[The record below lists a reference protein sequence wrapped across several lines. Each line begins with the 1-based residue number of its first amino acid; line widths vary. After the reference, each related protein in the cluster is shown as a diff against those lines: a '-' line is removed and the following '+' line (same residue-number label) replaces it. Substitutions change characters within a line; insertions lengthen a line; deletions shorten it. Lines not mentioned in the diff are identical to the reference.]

1 VALCYRAAFPVR
13 RLLLAITMGAVVLLS
28 LLGAGLATGSSAHL
42 RRIVIQRAALLGVGD
57 RRLGTL
63 AGTDTVRGA
72 IVLRPR
78 NDAALTR
85 FIASVTDPHSAT
97 FDHYLPAGAFAAR
110 FGPTTGARAAVA
122 AALRDEGLQVD
133 ASSTDGLIVPF
144 SGTAADA
151 DALFST
157 SIHTVALSDGAI
169 GRATS
174 TPVSLPSSI
183 AASVAAVVG
192 LNDTVT
198 AHRIAS
204 PSASPTGARATRVSG
219 ARAATVSAMAA
230 GAAPHP
236 CAAASA
242 DAVKNNGLTDDA
254 VAGAYGAGG
263 LYGAGDTGVGQH
275 IAVYELEPFLRSDVR
290 TFDRCYFGS
299 AGAAAMM
306 GRLHVV
312 GVDGGAPHGTGS
324 GEASLDVED
333 LSALAPGAT
342 IDVYVGP
349 SANAYDSLDEYAEIV
364 DQDHDRVVST
374 SWGLCEAAMRRG
386 EPGQQE
392 AENLLFQQAAAQG
405 QTIFAAAGDSGS
417 DDCSGHARTGPGSS
431 NPVAVDDPASQPYV
445 VGVGGTAITD
455 ATPGHVAEHAW
466 NDGAVYGA
474 GGGGIS
480 DDWAMTA
487 WQRSA
492 RIRGLTLPGDRAW
505 NDGDHLEQAA
515 GFTGGYCDTE
525 AGDGAGTPCRL
536 VPDVSA
542 QADEFTG
549 AVTIYSREYA
559 SARHHRSGWSTVG
572 GTSSAAPIW
581 ASSLAL
587 IDASPACAAAGESA
601 RGVGFAAPLL
611 YEIASDP
618 ARDAASF
625 TDVRTGD
632 NDLYGLDDG
641 RVFTAGPGYDLT
653 TGLGSPILSGAT
665 GTAGLAD
672 YACELA
678 ATGPRPAVSA
688 VTPSSGSVAGGQSLT
703 IHGSGFES
711 GGRSQVANVQIG
723 SERIPAAE
731 LHVLGTHTITLRS
744 PAARRALPPASS
756 GDGSAAADVIVS
768 LTDGASSAPGAGSVY
783 RFLDTVASPAAV
795 PTVQEI
801 SPVGG
806 FSGGGGSVTI
816 RGTGFQHATAVSIG
830 GIRVP
835 GFHIVGSDEIT
846 LSTPPQSTRT
856 RCVALPR
863 HGVYR
868 GDTAANDICQVYVR
882 VLGPRGDSPT
892 TRIRPPLEGSTA
904 TDFSGVPRAVSS
916 CHCEVVQADDEY
928 DYVPR
933 PHVDSVSTDDGRLAL
948 ADEHGGTVITVH
960 GSGLNP
966 LTLAYADFGDPRR
979 YTSETQSKVFE
990 TGTEIQI
997 RAPHR
1002 KVSAGPARVAFSVR
1016 TLGGRSAPRMVTY
1029 AGVPAITSVVNAD
1042 NSRNLGGLYGGP
1054 DTGGTPL
1061 RVSGR
1066 GLGSQVLYLVY
1077 LQPGNQPFSVG
1088 TQYQFRVDRDH
1099 GLRTATVAENPAI
1112 VALEACT
1119 VTGCTPSAARNR
1131 FWLYAA
1137 GAPSISAVTPST
1149 GPAGGGT
1156 VATIKG
1162 ENLGCAISANFGVSA
1177 APSITGAKTMLSCGS
1192 AETLRATAP
1201 PGTVGQTVPVTVQ
1214 TAESFYTGSAPV
1226 SVATFSYH

>member
-1 VALCYRAAFPVR
+1 
-13 RLLLAITMGAVVLLS
+13 MGAVVVVA
-28 LLGAGLATGSSAHL
+28 LLGAGLASDSSAHL
-42 RRIVIQRAALLGVGD
+42 RRVVIQRAAVIVAGD
-57 RRLGTL
+57 RRLGRL
-63 AGTDTVRGA
+63 AGADTVRGA

-85 FIASVTDPHSAT
+85 FIASVTDPHSAA

-110 FGPTTGARAAVA
+110 FGPAAGTRTAVA
-122 AALRDEGLQVD
+122 AALRAQGLHAD
-133 ASSTDGLIVPF
+133 APSTDGLIIPF

-157 SIHTVALSDGAI
+157 SIHTVALSDGAV

-192 LNDTVT
+192 LNDTV
-198 AHRIAS
+198 AAQRIAS
-204 PSASPTGARATRVSG
+204 PSASPSGAHDASRVSG
-219 ARAATVSAMAA
+219 ARAAEVSATAA
-230 GAAPHP
+230 SAAPHA
-236 CAAASA
+236 CAAAST

-263 LYGAGDTGVGQH
+263 LYGAGDTGAGQH

-290 TFDRCYFGS
+290 TFDSCYFGS
-299 AGAAAMM
+299 AGSAAMM
-306 GRLHVV
+306 RRLHVI
-312 GVDGGAPHGTGS
+312 GVDGGAPYGTGS

-364 DQDHDRVVST
+364 DQDRDRVVST
-374 SWGLCEAAMRRG
+374 SWGLCESAMRRG
-386 EPGQQE
+386 EPGEQE

-417 DDCSGHARTGPGSS
+417 DDCSGHARVGPAGGS

-455 ATPGHVAEHAW
+455 ATPGHVTEHAW
-466 NDGAVYGA
+466 NDGAAYGA

-492 RIRGLTLPGDRAW
+492 RIRGLALPGDRDWDA
-505 NDGDHLEQAA
+505 GDYLQQEA
-515 GFTGGYCDTE
+515 GFAGGYCDAE
-525 AGDGAGTPCRL
+525 AGDGADTPCRL

-559 SARHHRSGWSTVG
+559 SARHHRTGWSTVG

-581 ASSLAL
+581 AASLAL

-641 RVFTAGPGYDLT
+641 HVFTAGPGDDLT

-672 YACELA
+672 YTCELA
-678 ATGPRPAVSA
+678 ASSPGPAVSA
-688 VTPSSGSVAGGQSLT
+688 VMPSSGSVAGGQQLT
-703 IHGSGFES
+703 IRGSGFET
-711 GGRSQVANVQIG
+711 GGRSRVADVQIG
-723 SERIPAAE
+723 SERIPAAQ

-744 PAARRALPPASS
+744 PAARRALPPAST

-768 LTDGASSAPGAGSVY
+768 LTDGASSAPGARSVY
-783 RFLDTVASPAAV
+783 RFLDTADSPATV

-816 RGTGFQHATAVSIG
+816 RGTGFDHATAVSVG
-830 GIRVP
+830 GVRV
-835 GFHIVGSDEIT
+835 GDFHVVGANEIT
-846 LSTPPQSTRT
+846 LSTPPRT
-856 RCVALPR
+856 SRTHCVALPR

-868 GDTAANDICQVYVR
+868 GDTATNDICQVYVR
-882 VLGPRGDSPT
+882 VIGPGGDSPT

-904 TDFSGVPRAVSS
+904 TDSSGVPRAVST
-916 CHCEVVQADDEY
+916 CHCEVVQAGDEY

-933 PHVDSVSTDDGRLAL
+933 PHVDSVSTDDGPLAL
-948 ADEHGGTVITVH
+948 ASEHGGTIITIR

-966 LTLAYADFGDPRR
+966 LTLAYADFGDPRL
-979 YTSETQSKVFE
+979 YASETQSEVYE

-997 RAPHR
+997 RAPR
-1002 KVSAGPARVAFSVR
+1002 RGVTATPARVAFSVR
-1016 TLGGRSAPRMVTY
+1016 TLGGRSEPKMVTY
-1029 AGVPAITSVVNAD
+1029 AGVPAITSVVTTDNA
-1042 NSRNLGGLYGGP
+1042 RNLGGLYGGP

-1066 GLGSQVLYLVY
+1066 GLSAQVLYLVY
-1077 LQPGNQPFSVG
+1077 LQPGDEPFSVG
-1088 TQYQFRVDRDH
+1088 TQYLFRFDPGH
-1099 GLRTATVAENPAI
+1099 GLTTATVAENPAI

-1137 GAPSISAVTPST
+1137 GAPSIDAVTPSS
-1149 GPAGGGT
+1149 GPAAGGT
-1156 VATIKG
+1156 IATIEG
-1162 ENLGCAISANFGVSA
+1162 QNLGCAISANFGAGA
-1177 APSITGAKTMLSCGS
+1177 AASITRSKTLLSCGS
-1192 AETLRATAP
+1192 SETLRATVP
-1201 PGTVGQTVPVTVQ
+1201 PGTVGETVPVTVQ

-1226 SVATFSYH
+1226 SVGSFSYH

>member
-1 VALCYRAAFPVR
+1 
-13 RLLLAITMGAVVLLS
+13 MGAVVALA
-28 LLGAGLATGSSAHL
+28 LLGAGLASDSSARL
-42 RRIVIQRAALLGVGD
+42 RRSVIQRAAVIGAGD

-63 AGTDTVRGA
+63 DGAATVRGE

-78 NDAALTR
+78 DDAALTR
-85 FIASVTDPHSAT
+85 FIASVTDPHSAA

-110 FGPTTGARAAVA
+110 FGPTTGTRAAVA
-122 AALRDEGLQVD
+122 AVLRAQGLHVD
-133 ASSTDGLIVPF
+133 APSSDGLLLPF

-157 SIHTVALSDGAI
+157 SIHTVALGDGAV

-174 TPVSLPSSI
+174 TPVSLPSPI

-192 LNDTVT
+192 LNDTVAT
-198 AHRIAS
+198 QRIAS
-204 PSASPTGARATRVSG
+204 PSPTSSGARSASPVSG
-219 ARAATVSAMAA
+219 ARAATVSTTAA
-230 GAAPHP
+230 GSAAPHP

-242 DAVKNNGLTDDA
+242 DATKNNGLTDDS
-254 VAGAYGAGG
+254 VAGAYGASG
-263 LYGAGDTGVGQH
+263 LYGAGDTGAGQH

-290 TFDRCYFGS
+290 TFDSCYFGS
-299 AGAAAMM
+299 AGAAEMM
-306 GRLHVV
+306 GRLHVI
-312 GVDGGAPHGTGS
+312 GVDGGAPYGTGS

-333 LSALAPGAT
+333 LSALAPGAS

-364 DQDHDRVVST
+364 DQDRDRVVST
-374 SWGLCEAAMRRG
+374 SWGLCESAMRRG
-386 EPGQQE
+386 EPGEQE

-417 DDCSGHARTGPGSS
+417 DDCSGHARIGPAAGS

-466 NDGAVYGA
+466 NDGAAYGA

-492 RIRGLTLPGDRAW
+492 RIRGLALPDDRTW
-505 NDGDHLEQAA
+505 DDGDLLQQEA
-515 GFTGGYCDTE
+515 GFEGGYCDTE

-549 AVTIYSREYA
+549 AITIYSREYV
-559 SARHHRSGWSTVG
+559 SARHHRNGWSTVG

-581 ASSLAL
+581 AASLAL
-587 IDASPACAAAGESA
+587 IDASPACAAAGESG

-678 ATGPRPAVSA
+678 AAGPRPAVSA
-688 VTPSSGSVAGGQSLT
+688 VTPSAGSVAGGQPLT

-711 GGRSQVANVQIG
+711 GGRSSVANVQIG

-731 LHVLGTHTITLRS
+731 LHVLGAHTITLRS
-744 PAARRALPPASS
+744 PAARRALPPAST
-756 GDGSAAADVIVS
+756 GDGSAAADVVVS

-783 RFLDTVASPAAV
+783 RFLDTAAGSTAV

-816 RGTGFQHATAVSIG
+816 RGTGFAHATAVTIG
-830 GIRVP
+830 GVRVP
-835 GFHIVGSDEIT
+835 GFHVVGSDEIT
-846 LSTPPQSTRT
+846 LSAPPRSSRT
-856 RCVALPR
+856 RCVALPH

-882 VLGPRGDSPT
+882 VAGPRGDSPT
-892 TRIRPPLEGSTA
+892 ARIRPPLEGSTA
-904 TDFSGVPRAVSS
+904 TDSSGVPRAVST
-916 CHCEVVQADDEY
+916 CHCEVAQASDEY

-933 PHVDSVSTDDGRLAL
+933 PHVDSVSTDDGPLTF
-948 ADEHGGTVITVH
+948 ADEHGGTMLTIR

-966 LTLAYADFGDPRR
+966 LAFAYADFGDPHL
-979 YTSETQSKVFE
+979 YASESQSEVYE

-997 RAPHR
+997 RAPR
-1002 KVSAGPARVAFSVR
+1002 RGVTAGPARVPFSVR
-1016 TLGGRSAPRMVTY
+1016 TLGGRSTPRMVTY
-1029 AGVPAITSVVNAD
+1029 AGVPEITSVVNAD

-1077 LQPGNQPFSVG
+1077 LQPGDEPFSVG
-1088 TQYQFRVDRDH
+1088 TQYLFRVDGDH
-1099 GLRTATVAENPAI
+1099 GLTTATVAENPAI

-1119 VTGCTPSAARNR
+1119 VSGCTPSAAHNR

-1137 GAPSISAVTPST
+1137 GAPSVSAVTPST

-1156 VATIKG
+1156 VATIEG
-1162 ENLGCAISANFGVSA
+1162 QNLGCAISANFGASA
-1177 APSITGAKTMLSCGS
+1177 APSVTRTKTLLPCGS
-1192 AETLRATAP
+1192 SETLRATAP
-1201 PGTVGQTVPVTVQ
+1201 PGTAGQTVPVTVQ

-1226 SVATFSYH
+1226 SLGSFSYH